1 MGFLQKAKENAEMVW
16 EKNTIEDESQA
27 ASTGTRLL
35 RSVIQK
41 SKKAHGYALLANIE
55 TAAAYLL
62 YVISKVSMQR
72 TSSKIS

>member
-16 EKNTIEDESQA
+16 EKETIEDESQP

-41 SKKAHGYALLANIE
+41 SKKAYGYALLANIE

-62 YVISKVSMQR
+62 YVISKISMQR